1 MVLSLGSNGPL
12 VRQLEQRL
20 KDLGLYTGAIDGIF
34 GGGVQSATKNLQT
47 ARGLPVN
54 GVVDEATWQLL
65 FPDQTSIENQMLAR
79 PIASRCLAL
88 TGSFETSAGA
98 PECFS
103 ALRGNFDGQGISFG
117 TLQWNLGQATLQPM
131 LWAML
136 DQHADVMQSV
146 FHDNLGGLQTMLAG
160 PVENQLNWA
169 ASIQDRNTFT
179 VYEPWKGLFSA
190 LGRTPEF
197 QAVQLAHATNYQR
210 TALELCAEYKVVTE
224 RALALMFDI
233 AVQNG
238 SIDDKTRTCILTDFA
253 KLPSNSDPLASEVTR
268 LQIISNR
275 RAEAGKA
282 TSVEDIRRRKL
293 TVANGQGT
301 VHGISYDLE
310 QQFGIRL
317 TPFDSSQT

>member
-1 MVLSLGSNGPL
+1 M
-12 VRQLEQRL
+12 RQLEQRL

-34 GGGVQSATKNLQT
+34 GGGVQSATKNLQ
-47 ARGLPVN
+47 ASRDLPIN

-88 TGSFETSAGA
+88 TGSFETSRGA

-103 ALRGNFDGQGISFG
+103 ALNGNFDGQGISFG
-117 TLQWNLGQATLQPM
+117 ALQWNLGQATLQPM
-131 LWAML
+131 LSAML
-136 DQHADVMQSV
+136 DQHAEVMQSV
-146 FHDNLGGLQTMLAG
+146 FHDNLGGLQTMLDAS
-160 PVENQLNWA
+160 VENQLNWA
-169 ASIQDRNTFT
+169 ASIQDPHTFA

-197 QAVQLAHATNYQR
+197 QAIELAHATNYQR
-210 TALELCAEYKVVTE
+210 TALALCAEYKVVTE

-238 SIDDKTRTCILTDFA
+238 SIENKTRMLILGDFA
-253 KLPSNSDPLASEVTR
+253 KLPSHSDPLVSEVAR
-268 LQIISNR
+268 LQIISIR
-275 RAEAGKA
+275 RAEAAKA
-282 TSVEDIRRRKL
+282 AFVDDIRCRKL
-293 TVANGQGT
+293 TIANGQGT